1 MTSAFSYLASRQGL
15 AAAFAGVGLLWGIFA
30 AATAAADVIVLTN
43 DGRVQGTL
51 VNANESPRKNYVV
64 KTGAG
69 EITIDKSQV
78 KEVILQ
84 SPAEEEYER
93 VRFTFADT
101 VEEQWKLAEWCRDSG
116 LTRQRTTHLERVI
129 ELDPN
134 HKSARAALGY
144 SRMNGG
150 WFRQED
156 VMKQR
161 GYVWHKGKWMLPQDI
176 EIQEQ
181 KRKTETAQK
190 GWYLKLKQLR
200 AQLDDRGPRAETALA
215 EMKKLADPNAL
226 AAIADMF
233 RSERSAGVQ
242 GLLMDAMARI
252 KTPDAVR
259 VLADIAL
266 ENGNEEVRLSAVDR
280 LKEIKSPAAVTYFV
294 QQLNGKDNVRINRAG
309 TALGELGD
317 KSAIGPLIDA
327 LVTVHKAK
335 VQQGGNNTFSP
346 SFDSQGGIGFG
357 AGGKTVTISKNVAN
371 RDVLDGLIKLADGPD
386 HGYDQ
391 QAWSRWHAGQ
401 KKPAPAPG
409 RRD

>member
-1 MTSAFSYLASRQGL
+1 LFFWFIGYHISAPGAS
-15 AAAFAGVGLLWGIFA
+15 
-30 AATAAADVIVLTN
+30 ADIIVLTN
-43 DGRVQGTL
+43 DGRVQGKL
-51 VNANESPRKNYVV
+51 VNASESPRKNYVV
-64 KTGAG
+64 KTRAG

-84 SPAEEEYER
+84 TPEEEEYER
-93 VRFTFADT
+93 IRFTFADAA
-101 VEEQWKLAEWCRDSG
+101 EQQWELAEWCREKG
-116 LTRQRTTHLERVI
+116 LSRQRTSHLERVI
-129 ELDPN
+129 ALDPD
-134 HKSARAALGY
+134 HKAARTALGY
-144 SRMNGG
+144 SRTNGG

-161 GYVWHKGKWMLPQDI
+161 GYVLHKGRWMLPQDV

-190 GWYLKLKQLR
+190 GWYLRLKQLR
-200 AQLDDRGPRAETALA
+200 AQIDDRGPRAEAALA
-215 EMKKLADPNAL
+215 ELKELADPNAL
-226 AAIADMF
+226 PAIADMF
-233 RSERSAGVQ
+233 RSERSEKVL
-242 GLLMDAMARI
+242 GLLMDAIARI

-259 VLADIAL
+259 MLADIAL
-266 ENGNEEVRLSAVDR
+266 ESGNEEVRMTAIDR

-317 KSAIGPLIDA
+317 KSAVRPLIDA

-357 AGGKTVTISKNVAN
+357 AGSKTVIVSRNAMN
-371 RDVLDGLIKLADGPD
+371 RDVLAGLVKLADGAD
-386 HGYDQ
+386 HGYDRQ
-391 QAWSRWHAGQ
+391 LWLRWHAGQ
-401 KKPAPAPG
+401 KKPAAAPG